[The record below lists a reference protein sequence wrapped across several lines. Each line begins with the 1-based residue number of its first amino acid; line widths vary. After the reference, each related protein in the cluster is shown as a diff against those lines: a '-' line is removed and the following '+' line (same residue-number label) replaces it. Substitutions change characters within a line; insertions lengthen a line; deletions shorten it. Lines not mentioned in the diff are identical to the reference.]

1 MKEPLCMKKVHSNF
15 NRKIY
20 MQVDGISMGSPLGPV
35 LTDVFIIELEK
46 AVSPELTE
54 CNKYWN
60 RYVDDTISFVKIET
74 INCIIEK
81 LNSFENMQF
90 TFEDEDKGALL
101 FLDVLICRTCNL
113 IVKNVLRKPTN
124 NNIYLNSNTIAPDSW
139 QRGTL
144 KTIMECAWKKFS
156 TRLTIILSA
165 LTNKSE
171 NKYSMN
177 KTSKA

>member
-20 MQVDGISMGSPLGPV
+20 MQVDGISMGSPLEPV

-60 RYVDDTISFVKIET
+60 RYVDDTISFIKIGT

-90 TFEDEDKGALL
+90 TFEDEDKGTLL

-113 IVKNVLRKPTN
+113 IVKNVLRKPTRLLAKRNLKN
-124 NNIYLNSNTIAPDSW
+124 NNGMCLEKVSY
-139 QRGTL
+139 
-144 KTIMECAWKKFS
+144 E
-156 TRLTIILSA
+156 
-165 LTNKSE
+165 TNDYPQCVIKQIRKQVQHE
-171 NKYSMN
+171 QNK
-177 KTSKA
+177 